1 MDLYFKYTLLNGL
14 RSKSGEAAILLNP
27 RMNRQ

>member
-1 MDLYFKYTLLNGL
+1 MDLHLNYTLLNRL

-27 RMNRQ
+27 CMNR

>member
-1 MDLYFKYTLLNGL
+1 MDPHFNYTLLNFF

-27 RMNRQ
+27 RMNR